1 MSSTAPLTCADGW
14 TPPTSPSSGV
24 ATRPSYSLQVNVGG
38 TGKVRDIRL
47 EGGYSAKQLVI
58 FSAGSA
64 SSSIAYLRLVSLGS
78 GSPNHDGVSELKG
91 RGYVPQSLD
100 CLAGASNG
108 ERTETKDSTENGL
121 AHVH

>member
-38 TGKVRDIRL
+38 TGKVRDTRL
-47 EGGYSAKQLVI
+47 EGGYSAKQLVDLLGQLGL
-58 FSAGSA
+58 FFHR
-64 SSSIAYLRLVSLGS
+64 YLRLVSLGS

-91 RGYVPQSLD
+91 RGYVPQSLY

-108 ERTETKDSTENGL
+108 ERTEAKDPTEN
-121 AHVH
+121 